1 MVRLYQC
8 NPLVSQPASR
18 SSYLNGHHFPEISIS
33 QKPATIRHRLGNVK
47 TSHSPVPQ
55 ILYWSQSERLSW
67 SASGPVLRRAYRAL
81 ELGRPPVRLYVRQA
95 SAVRFIP
102 NIKAV
107 TRAHTYLKKLYKT
120 PQSVDGRALNS
131 LSYYA
136 LDGRPA
142 PFSGERPP
150 LFGGCARA
158 RPAACI
164 SDARQTCRAA
174 APGYG

>member
-1 MVRLYQC
+1 MSCTPFGGSPTHDLLTIPTDWPRLPAAPCPTLRPTLYYYYITVGGVSHFSETFHVVRLYQC

-18 SSYLNGHHFPEISIS
+18 SSYLNGHHFPDISIS

-107 TRAHTYLKKLYKT
+107 TRAH
-120 PQSVDGRALNS
+120 
-131 LSYYA
+131 
-136 LDGRPA
+136 RP
-142 PFSGERPP
+142 
-150 LFGGCARA
+150 
-158 RPAACI
+158 I
-164 SDARQTCRAA
+164 
-174 APGYG
+174 